1 MIIMFTVSQVIS
13 SVILGI
19 VQALSEWLP
28 ISSKTQVLIAS
39 QYLLNL
45 NFSQAYTFGLFME
58 IGTVIAAIIYFRKE
72 VWTLIKVLFMK
83 DKSPEGRSMFMY
95 VLVATIATGIIGAP
109 IYLIADSITGI
120 SLGVPMI
127 IIGLILMGDALVI
140 RHSRNKQREGVNVRK
155 FKDLGLKEYVVIGI
169 AQGLAALPGVS
180 RSGITTSTLLLMK
193 VEPDESFRL
202 SFLIG
207 IFASIAA
214 FALTLI
220 VSKANVM
227 AALSDIS
234 LAGMLI
240 AIIVAAVI
248 SIFLIDF
255 LIKIA
260 GRSRIVYLTA
270 ALGMIAITGGVIYM
284 IFGI

>member
-1 MIIMFTVSQVIS
+1 MFTVSQVIS

-127 IIGLILMGDALVI
+127 IIGLILMGDAIVI

>member
-1 MIIMFTVSQVIS
+1 MFTVSQVIS

-109 IYLIADSITGI
+109 IYLVADSITGI
-120 SLGVPMI
+120 SLGIPMI

-140 RHSRNKQREGVNVRK
+140 RHSRSKQREGVNVRK

-169 AQGLAALPGVS
+169 TQGLAALPGVS

-202 SFLIG
+202 SFIIG

-260 GRSRIVYLTA
+260 GRSKIVYLTA